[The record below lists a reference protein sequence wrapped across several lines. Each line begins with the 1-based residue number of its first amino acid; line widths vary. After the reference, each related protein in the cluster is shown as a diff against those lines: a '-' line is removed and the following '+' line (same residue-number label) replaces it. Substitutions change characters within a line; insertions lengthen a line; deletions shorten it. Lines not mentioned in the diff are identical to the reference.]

1 MKLILK
7 ILAVFFIFVVLFAVS
22 YLLFGEQIELFFSK
36 EKCIQW
42 FSAAKPYAWI
52 GGILLLISD
61 ILLPVP
67 ATVIMAAAGAVYG
80 LWPGVLISFTGSML
94 AGLTGYVTA
103 LFFGKKGSRYIAS
116 ETEINRFKSY
126 FDSYGGYAV
135 ILSRGVPVMPEAITI
150 LAGLS
155 GMKFSRFSAALIAG
169 TLPVSFFFTW
179 LGTNEVGVFGG
190 GLILATLIP
199 ALLWPFF
206 IKFLKI

>member
-1 MKLILK
+1 MKLIFK
-7 ILAVFFIFVVLFAVS
+7 ILAVFFIFIVLFAVS
-22 YLLFGEQIELFFSK
+22 YLLFGEQIEIVFSK

-42 FSAAKPYAWI
+42 FLSAKSYAWI

-67 ATVIMAAAGAVYG
+67 ATGIMAAIGAVYG
-80 LWPGVLISFTGSML
+80 LWPGIIISFAGSML
-94 AGLTGYVTA
+94 AGLTGYAAA

-116 ETEINRFKSY
+116 ENEISRFKSY

-135 ILSRGVPVMPEAITI
+135 ILSRAVPVMPEAITI

-179 LGTNEVGVFGG
+179 LGTSKAAGFGG
-190 GLILATLIP
+190 GLILAVLIP
-199 ALLWPFF
+199 ALVWPFF